1 MGRHVTYRRLQ
12 QTAMATGIILML
24 LNGFTMAYFGITP
37 VRAVFFLLGF
47 VVVLLRGDLAGKH
60 R

>member
-1 MGRHVTYRRLQ
+1 MNYRRLQ
-12 QTAMATGIILML
+12 QTAVATGIILML
-24 LNGFTMAYFGITP
+24 LNGFTMVYFGITS
-37 VRAVFFLLGF
+37 VRAVFFLLGL